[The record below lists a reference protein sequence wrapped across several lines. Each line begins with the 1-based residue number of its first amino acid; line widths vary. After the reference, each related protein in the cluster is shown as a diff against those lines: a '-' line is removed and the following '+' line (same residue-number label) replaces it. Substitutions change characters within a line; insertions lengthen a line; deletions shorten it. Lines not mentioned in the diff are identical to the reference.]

1 MARLSVAP
9 RAKDDS
15 KFATFLDEYERRV
28 EATPPGMCAVA
39 MQLDLLRAG
48 GCQTCG
54 KCVPCRE
61 GIAHIETL
69 LEEVL
74 AFDVEPDVL
83 DEIRAQATVVRDT
96 ADCAIGWHAAEVLLA
111 GLNTFKEEFES
122 HVKQGQ
128 CREGVAQTVP
138 CETLCPAHV
147 NVPAYIALAGSG
159 DYAGAVGMIRK
170 DNPFPTACAFVCEH
184 PCENRCRRTLI
195 DAPINIRGI
204 KKFAVDQLAA
214 DKVTTPA
221 PAAPTG
227 KKIAIVGGGPSGLTC
242 AYFCALM
249 GHEVHVLEMRK
260 QLGGMMRYGIPAYRF
275 PRERLDEDIRAI
287 VSAGNVTVHTEY
299 RIDAEGMRRLSEEYD
314 AVYVAIGAQGGKTLK
329 LEGADAEGVMSA
341 VDLLTKIGDDEYPDF
356 TGKNVVVVGGG
367 NVAMDCARTSV
378 RAGAASVTVAYRRR
392 LEDMTALR
400 AEIDSAMQEGVEMM
414 TLQAPDHIEVENGQ
428 AVALYTQP
436 QFIGPVKRR
445 PPGSA
450 EGGQTACARTC
461 RRGAHRRGPRHRE
474 CAVRGGGH
482 AGRSHLLRSRRWL
495 EVGGSLDN
503 VFVGGDCQVGPK
515 TVIIAIGAGKVAA
528 RNIDDYLGF
537 NHELDC
543 GVEVPPAAANWRQPC
558 GRVNIVERPA
568 RERKGD
574 FDAVEVEMFTEEAF
588 QEARRCLRCDHFGC
602 GCLTRE
608 GSNMCKVT
616 IDGVAVEVPEGS
628 TILDAAKR
636 AGVDIPTLCYM
647 ARD

>member
-9 RAKDDS
+9 RAKDDA

-74 AFDVEPDVL
+74 AFDAEPDVL
-83 DEIRAQATVVRDT
+83 EEIRAQATVVRDT

-111 GLNTFKEEFES
+111 GLDAFKEEFES

-159 DYAGAVGMIRK
+159 DYAGAIGMVRK

-214 DKVTTPA
+214 DQVPTPA

-227 KKIAIVGGGPSGLTC
+227 KKVAIVGGGPSGLTC

-287 VSAGNVTVHTEY
+287 VSAGNVTVHTEC

-329 LEGADAEGVMSA
+329 LDGADAEGVMSA
-341 VDLLTKIGDDEYPDF
+341 VDLLTKIGDGDYPDF

-428 AVALYTQP
+428 VVALYTQP
-436 QFIGPVKRR
+436 QFIGPVKRGR
-445 PPGSA
+445 PAPQKADKPLVRVPADVVLIAVGQDIESA
-450 EGGQTACARTC
+450 PFEEAGMQADRTYFETDD
-461 RRGAHRRGPRHRE
+461 GLKS
-474 CAVRGGGH
+474 V
-482 AGRSHLLRSRRWL
+482 
-495 EVGGSLDN
+495 GSLDN

-574 FDAVEVEMFTEEAF
+574 FDAVEVEMSTEEAF

-602 GCLTRE
+602 GVLDE
-608 GSNMCKVT
+608 GRVQY
-616 IDGVAVEVPEGS
+616 V
-628 TILDAAKR
+628 
-636 AGVDIPTLCYM
+636 
-647 ARD
+647 

>member
-9 RAKDDS
+9 RAKDDA

-74 AFDVEPDVL
+74 AFDAEPDAL
-83 DEIRAQATVVRDT
+83 DEIRAQAAVVRDT

-111 GLNTFKEEFES
+111 GLDTFKEEFES
-122 HVKQGQ
+122 HVKQGK

-159 DYAGAVGMIRK
+159 DYAGAIGMIRK

-214 DKVTTPA
+214 DQVETPA

-227 KKIAIVGGGPSGLTC
+227 KKVAIVGGGPSGLTC

-287 VSAGNVTVHTEY
+287 VSAGNVTVHTEC

-329 LEGADAEGVMSA
+329 LDGADAEGVMSA
-341 VDLLTKIGDDEYPDF
+341 VDLLTKIGDGDYPDF

-414 TLQAPDHIEVENGQ
+414 TLQAPDHIEVEDGC
-428 AVALYTQP
+428 AVALYAQP
-436 QFIGPVKRR
+436 QFIGPVKRGR
-445 PPGSA
+445 PAPQKADKPLVRVPADVVLIAVGQDIESA
-450 EGGQTACARTC
+450 PFEEAGMQADRTYFEADD
-461 RRGAHRRGPRHRE
+461 GLKS
-474 CAVRGGGH
+474 V
-482 AGRSHLLRSRRWL
+482 
-495 EVGGSLDN
+495 GSLDN

-528 RNIDDYLGF
+528 RNIDDFLGF

-574 FDAVEVEMFTEEAF
+574 FDAVEVEMSAEEAF

-602 GCLTRE
+602 GVLDE
-608 GSNMCKVT
+608 GRVQY
-616 IDGVAVEVPEGS
+616 V
-628 TILDAAKR
+628 
-636 AGVDIPTLCYM
+636 
-647 ARD
+647 

>member
-9 RAKDDS
+9 RAKDDA
-15 KFATFLDEYERRV
+15 KFATFLGEYERRV

-74 AFDVEPDVL
+74 AFDAESDAL
-83 DEIRAQATVVRDT
+83 DEIRAQAAVVRDT

-111 GLNTFKEEFES
+111 GLDTFKEEFES
-122 HVKQGQ
+122 HVKQGK

-159 DYAGAVGMIRK
+159 DYAGAIGMIRK

-214 DKVTTPA
+214 DQVETPA

-227 KKIAIVGGGPSGLTC
+227 KKVAIVGGGPSGLTC

-287 VSAGNVTVHTEY
+287 VSAGNVTVHTEC

-341 VDLLTKIGDDEYPDF
+341 VDLLTKIGDGDYPDF

-414 TLQAPDHIEVENGQ
+414 TLQAPDHIEVEDRR
-428 AVALYTQP
+428 AVALHTQP
-436 QFIGPVKRR
+436 QFIGPVKRGR
-445 PPGSA
+445 PAPQKADKPLVRVPADVVLIAVGQDIESA
-450 EGGQTACARTC
+450 PFEEAGMQADRTYFEASD
-461 RRGAHRRGPRHRE
+461 GLKS
-474 CAVRGGGH
+474 V
-482 AGRSHLLRSRRWL
+482 
-495 EVGGSLDN
+495 GSLDN

-574 FDAVEVEMFTEEAF
+574 FDAVEVEMSAEEAF

-602 GCLTRE
+602 GVLDE
-608 GSNMCKVT
+608 GRVQY
-616 IDGVAVEVPEGS
+616 V
-628 TILDAAKR
+628 
-636 AGVDIPTLCYM
+636 
-647 ARD
+647 

>member
-9 RAKDDS
+9 RAKDDA

-159 DYAGAVGMIRK
+159 DYAGAIGMIRK

-204 KKFAVDQLAA
+204 KKFAVDQLVA
-214 DKVTTPA
+214 DQVPTPA

-287 VSAGNVTVHTEY
+287 VSSGNVTVHTEC

-329 LEGADAEGVMSA
+329 LDGADAEGVMSA

-356 TGKNVVVVGGG
+356 TGENVVVIGGG

-436 QFIGPVKRR
+436 QFIGPVKRGR
-445 PPGSA
+445 PAPQKADKPLVRVPADVVLIAVGQDIESA
-450 EGGQTACARTC
+450 PFEEAGMQADRTYFEADD
-461 RRGAHRRGPRHRE
+461 GLK
-474 CAVRGGGH
+474 
-482 AGRSHLLRSRRWL
+482 SM
-495 EVGGSLDN
+495 GSLDN

-574 FDAVEVEMFTEEAF
+574 FDAVEVEMSAEEAF

-602 GCLTRE
+602 GVLDE
-608 GSNMCKVT
+608 GRVQY
-616 IDGVAVEVPEGS
+616 V
-628 TILDAAKR
+628 
-636 AGVDIPTLCYM
+636 
-647 ARD
+647 

>member
-9 RAKDDS
+9 RAKDDA

-74 AFDVEPDVL
+74 AFDAEPDAL
-83 DEIRAQATVVRDT
+83 DEIRAQAAVVRDT

-111 GLNTFKEEFES
+111 GLDTFKEEFES
-122 HVKQGQ
+122 HVKLGK

-159 DYAGAVGMIRK
+159 DYAGAIGMIRK

-184 PCENRCRRTLI
+184 PCENRCRRMLI

-214 DKVTTPA
+214 DQVETPA

-227 KKIAIVGGGPSGLTC
+227 KKVAIVGGGPSGLTC

-287 VSAGNVTVHTEY
+287 VSAGNVTVHTER

-329 LEGADAEGVMSA
+329 LDGADAEGVMSA
-341 VDLLTKIGDDEYPDF
+341 VDLLTKIGDGDYPDF

-414 TLQAPDHIEVENGQ
+414 TLQAPDHIEVEDGR
-428 AVALYTQP
+428 AVALHTQP
-436 QFIGPVKRR
+436 QFIGPVKRGR
-445 PPGSA
+445 PAPQKADKPLVRVPADVVLIAVGQDIESA
-450 EGGQTACARTC
+450 PFEEAGMQADRTYF
-461 RRGAHRRGPRHRE
+461 E
-474 CAVRGGGH
+474 
-482 AGRSHLLRSRRWL
+482 AGDGLKS
-495 EVGGSLDN
+495 VGSLDN

-574 FDAVEVEMFTEEAF
+574 FDAVEVEMSAEEAF

-602 GCLTRE
+602 GVLDE
-608 GSNMCKVT
+608 GRVQY
-616 IDGVAVEVPEGS
+616 V
-628 TILDAAKR
+628 
-636 AGVDIPTLCYM
+636 
-647 ARD
+647 

>member
-74 AFDVEPDVL
+74 AFDAEPDVL
-83 DEIRAQATVVRDT
+83 GEIRAQATVVRDT

-147 NVPAYIALAGSG
+147 NVPAYIALAGLG
-159 DYAGAVGMIRK
+159 DYAGAIGMVRK

-184 PCENRCRRTLI
+184 PCEKRCRRTLI

-214 DKVTTPA
+214 DQVPTPA

-227 KKIAIVGGGPSGLTC
+227 KKVAIVGGGPSGLTC

-287 VSAGNVTVHTEY
+287 VSAGNVTVHTEC

-329 LEGADAEGVMSA
+329 LDGADAEGVMSA

-414 TLQAPDHIEVENGQ
+414 TLQAPDHIKVENGQ

-436 QFIGPVKRR
+436 QFIGPVKRGR
-445 PPGSA
+445 PAPQKADKPPVRVPADVVLIAVGQDIESA
-450 EGGQTACARTC
+450 PFEEAGMQADRTYFEADD
-461 RRGAHRRGPRHRE
+461 GLKS
-474 CAVRGGGH
+474 V
-482 AGRSHLLRSRRWL
+482 
-495 EVGGSLDN
+495 GSLDN

-528 RNIDDYLGF
+528 RNIDDFLGF

-574 FDAVEVEMFTEEAF
+574 FDAVEVEMSAEEAF

-602 GCLTRE
+602 GVLDE
-608 GSNMCKVT
+608 GRVQY
-616 IDGVAVEVPEGS
+616 V
-628 TILDAAKR
+628 
-636 AGVDIPTLCYM
+636 
-647 ARD
+647 

>member
-9 RAKDDS
+9 RAKDDA

-74 AFDVEPDVL
+74 AFDAEPDAL
-83 DEIRAQATVVRDT
+83 DEIRAQAAVVRDT

-111 GLNTFKEEFES
+111 GLDTFKEEFES

-128 CREGVAQTVP
+128 CREGIAQTVP

-159 DYAGAVGMIRK
+159 DYAGAIGMIRK

-214 DKVTTPA
+214 DQVETPA

-227 KKIAIVGGGPSGLTC
+227 KKVAIVGGGPSGLTC

-287 VSAGNVTVHTEY
+287 VSAGNVTVHTEC

-329 LEGADAEGVMSA
+329 LDGADAEGVMSA
-341 VDLLTKIGDDEYPDF
+341 VDLLTKIGDGEYPDF

-414 TLQAPDHIEVENGQ
+414 TLQAPDHIEVEDGR
-428 AVALYTQP
+428 AVALYAQP
-436 QFIGPVKRR
+436 QFIGPVKRGR
-445 PPGSA
+445 PAPQKADKPLVRVPADVVLIAVGQDIESA
-450 EGGQTACARTC
+450 PFEEAGMQADRTYFEADD
-461 RRGAHRRGPRHRE
+461 GLKS
-474 CAVRGGGH
+474 V
-482 AGRSHLLRSRRWL
+482 
-495 EVGGSLDN
+495 GSLDN

-528 RNIDDYLGF
+528 RNIDDFLGF

-574 FDAVEVEMFTEEAF
+574 FDAVEVEMSAEEAF

-602 GCLTRE
+602 GVLDE
-608 GSNMCKVT
+608 GRVQY
-616 IDGVAVEVPEGS
+616 V
-628 TILDAAKR
+628 
-636 AGVDIPTLCYM
+636 
-647 ARD
+647 

>member
-9 RAKDDS
+9 RAKDDA

-74 AFDVEPDVL
+74 AFGVEPDVL

-111 GLNTFKEEFES
+111 GLSMFKEEFES

-159 DYAGAVGMIRK
+159 DYAGAIGMVRK

-184 PCENRCRRTLI
+184 PCEKRCRRTLI

-214 DKVTTPA
+214 DQVPTPA

-227 KKIAIVGGGPSGLTC
+227 KKVAIVGGGPSGLTC

-287 VSAGNVTVHTEY
+287 VSAGNVTVHTEC

-329 LEGADAEGVMSA
+329 LDGADAEGVMSA
-341 VDLLTKIGDDEYPDF
+341 VDLLTKIGDDDYPDF

-436 QFIGPVKRR
+436 QFIGPVKRGR
-445 PPGSA
+445 PAPQKADKPLVRVPADVVLIAVGQDIESA
-450 EGGQTACARTC
+450 PFEEAGMQADRTYFEADD
-461 RRGAHRRGPRHRE
+461 GLKS
-474 CAVRGGGH
+474 V
-482 AGRSHLLRSRRWL
+482 
-495 EVGGSLDN
+495 GSLDN

-574 FDAVEVEMFTEEAF
+574 FDAVEVEMSAEEAF

-602 GCLTRE
+602 GVLDE
-608 GSNMCKVT
+608 GRVQY
-616 IDGVAVEVPEGS
+616 V
-628 TILDAAKR
+628 
-636 AGVDIPTLCYM
+636 
-647 ARD
+647 

>member
-74 AFDVEPDVL
+74 AFDAEPDVL
-83 DEIRAQATVVRDT
+83 EEIRAQATVVRDT

-111 GLNTFKEEFES
+111 GLDTFKEEFES
-122 HVKQGQ
+122 HVKQGK

-147 NVPAYIALAGSG
+147 NVPAYIALAGLG
-159 DYAGAVGMIRK
+159 DYAGAIGMIRK

-184 PCENRCRRTLI
+184 PCEKRCRRTLI

-214 DKVTTPA
+214 DQVPTPA

-227 KKIAIVGGGPSGLTC
+227 KKVAIVGGGPSGLTC

-287 VSAGNVTVHTEY
+287 VSAGNVTVHTEC
-299 RIDAEGMRRLSEEYD
+299 RIDAEGMHRLSEEYD

-329 LEGADAEGVMSA
+329 LDGADAEGVMSA

-356 TGKNVVVVGGG
+356 TGKNVVVIGGG

-436 QFIGPVKRR
+436 QFIGPVKRGR
-445 PPGSA
+445 PAPQKADKPLVRVPADVVLIAVGQDIESA
-450 EGGQTACARTC
+450 PFEEAGMQADRTYFEADD
-461 RRGAHRRGPRHRE
+461 GLK
-474 CAVRGGGH
+474 
-482 AGRSHLLRSRRWL
+482 SM
-495 EVGGSLDN
+495 GSLDN

-528 RNIDDYLGF
+528 RNIDDFLGF

-574 FDAVEVEMFTEEAF
+574 FDAVEVEMSAEEAF
-588 QEARRCLRCDHFGC
+588 QEASRCLRCDHFGC
-602 GCLTRE
+602 GVLDE
-608 GSNMCKVT
+608 GRVQY
-616 IDGVAVEVPEGS
+616 V
-628 TILDAAKR
+628 
-636 AGVDIPTLCYM
+636 
-647 ARD
+647 

>member
-61 GIAHIETL
+61 GIVHIETL

-74 AFDVEPDVL
+74 AFSADSDAL

-111 GLNTFKEEFES
+111 GLDSFKEEFES
-122 HVKQGQ
+122 HVKQGK
-128 CREGVAQTVP
+128 CREGIAQTVP

-159 DYAGAVGMIRK
+159 DYTGAIGMVRK

-184 PCENRCRRTLI
+184 PCEKRCRRTLI

-214 DKVTTPA
+214 NQVPTPA
-221 PAAPTG
+221 PAASTG
-227 KKIAIVGGGPSGLTC
+227 KKVAIVGGGPSGLTC

-249 GHEVHVLEMRK
+249 GHEVHVIEMRK

-287 VSAGNVTVHTEY
+287 VSSGNVTVHTEC

-356 TGKNVVVVGGG
+356 TGKNVVVIGGG

-414 TLQAPDHIEVENGQ
+414 TLQAPDHIEVEDGR
-428 AVALYTQP
+428 AVALHTQP
-436 QFIGPVKRR
+436 QFIGPVKRGR
-445 PPGSA
+445 PAPQKADKPLVRVPADVVLVAVGQDIESA
-450 EGGQTACARTC
+450 PFEEAGMQADRTYFEADD
-461 RRGAHRRGPRHRE
+461 GLKS
-474 CAVRGGGH
+474 V
-482 AGRSHLLRSRRWL
+482 
-495 EVGGSLDN
+495 GSLDN

-574 FDAVEVEMFTEEAF
+574 FDAVEVEMSAEEAF

-602 GCLTRE
+602 GVLDE
-608 GSNMCKVT
+608 GRVQY
-616 IDGVAVEVPEGS
+616 V
-628 TILDAAKR
+628 
-636 AGVDIPTLCYM
+636 
-647 ARD
+647 

>member
-9 RAKDDS
+9 RAKDDA

-28 EATPPGMCAVA
+28 EAMPPGMCAVA

-74 AFDVEPDVL
+74 AFGVEPDVL

-96 ADCAIGWHAAEVLLA
+96 AECAIGWHAAEVLLA
-111 GLNTFKEEFES
+111 GLSMFKEEFES
-122 HVKQGQ
+122 HVKQGK

-159 DYAGAVGMIRK
+159 DYAGAIGMVRK

-184 PCENRCRRTLI
+184 PCEKRCRRTLI

-214 DKVTTPA
+214 DQVPTPA

-227 KKIAIVGGGPSGLTC
+227 KKVAIVGGGPSGLTC

-287 VSAGNVTVHTEY
+287 VSAGNVTVHTEC

-329 LEGADAEGVMSA
+329 LDGADAEGVMSA
-341 VDLLTKIGDDEYPDF
+341 VDLLTKIGDDDYPDF

-436 QFIGPVKRR
+436 QFIGPVKRGR
-445 PPGSA
+445 PAPQKADKPLVRVPADVVLIAVGQDIESA
-450 EGGQTACARTC
+450 PFEEAGMQADRTYFEADD
-461 RRGAHRRGPRHRE
+461 GLKS
-474 CAVRGGGH
+474 V
-482 AGRSHLLRSRRWL
+482 
-495 EVGGSLDN
+495 GSLDN

-574 FDAVEVEMFTEEAF
+574 FDAVEVEMSAEEAF

-602 GCLTRE
+602 GVLDE
-608 GSNMCKVT
+608 GRVQY
-616 IDGVAVEVPEGS
+616 V
-628 TILDAAKR
+628 
-636 AGVDIPTLCYM
+636 
-647 ARD
+647 

>member
-9 RAKDDS
+9 RAKDDA

-74 AFDVEPDVL
+74 AFGVEPDVL

-111 GLNTFKEEFES
+111 GLSMFKEEFES
-122 HVKQGQ
+122 HVKQGK

-159 DYAGAVGMIRK
+159 DYAGAIGMVRK

-184 PCENRCRRTLI
+184 PCEKRCRRTLI

-214 DKVTTPA
+214 DQVPTPA

-227 KKIAIVGGGPSGLTC
+227 KKVAIVGGGPSGLTC

-287 VSAGNVTVHTEY
+287 VSAGNVTVHTEC

-329 LEGADAEGVMSA
+329 LDGADAEGVMSA

-356 TGKNVVVVGGG
+356 TGKNVVVIGGG

-428 AVALYTQP
+428 AVALYTRP
-436 QFIGPVKRR
+436 QFIGPVKRGR
-445 PPGSA
+445 PAPQKADKPLVRVPADVVLIAVGQDIESA
-450 EGGQTACARTC
+450 PFEEAGMQADRTYFEADD
-461 RRGAHRRGPRHRE
+461 GLKS
-474 CAVRGGGH
+474 V
-482 AGRSHLLRSRRWL
+482 
-495 EVGGSLDN
+495 GSLDN

-574 FDAVEVEMFTEEAF
+574 FDAVEVEMSAEEAF

-602 GCLTRE
+602 GVLDE
-608 GSNMCKVT
+608 GRVQY
-616 IDGVAVEVPEGS
+616 V
-628 TILDAAKR
+628 
-636 AGVDIPTLCYM
+636 
-647 ARD
+647 

>member
-61 GIAHIETL
+61 GIVHIETL

-74 AFDVEPDVL
+74 AFSADSDAL

-111 GLNTFKEEFES
+111 GLDSFKEEFEN
-122 HVKQGQ
+122 HVKQGK

-159 DYAGAVGMIRK
+159 DYAGAIGMVRK

-184 PCENRCRRTLI
+184 PCEKRCRRTLI

-214 DKVTTPA
+214 DQVPTPA
-221 PAAPTG
+221 PAASTG
-227 KKIAIVGGGPSGLTC
+227 KKVAIVGGGPSGLTC

-287 VSAGNVTVHTEY
+287 VSAGNVTVHTEC

-356 TGKNVVVVGGG
+356 TGKNVVVIGGG

-414 TLQAPDHIEVENGQ
+414 TLQAPDHIEVEDGR
-428 AVALYTQP
+428 AVALHTQP
-436 QFIGPVKRR
+436 QFIGPVKRGR
-445 PPGSA
+445 PAPQKADKPLVRVPADVVLIAVGQDIESA
-450 EGGQTACARTC
+450 PFEEAGMQADRTYFEADD
-461 RRGAHRRGPRHRE
+461 GLK
-474 CAVRGGGH
+474 
-482 AGRSHLLRSRRWL
+482 SM
-495 EVGGSLDN
+495 GSLDN

-528 RNIDDYLGF
+528 RNIDDFLGF

-574 FDAVEVEMFTEEAF
+574 FDAVEVEMSAEEAF
-588 QEARRCLRCDHFGC
+588 QEASRCLRCDHFGC
-602 GCLTRE
+602 GVLDE
-608 GSNMCKVT
+608 GRVQY
-616 IDGVAVEVPEGS
+616 V
-628 TILDAAKR
+628 
-636 AGVDIPTLCYM
+636 
-647 ARD
+647 

>member
-83 DEIRAQATVVRDT
+83 EEIRAQAAVVRDT

-111 GLNTFKEEFES
+111 GLDAFKEEFES

-159 DYAGAVGMIRK
+159 DYAGAIGMIRK

-214 DKVTTPA
+214 DKVPTPA

-287 VSAGNVTVHTEY
+287 VSAGNVTVHTECH
-299 RIDAEGMRRLSEEYD
+299 IDAEGMRRLSEEYD

-329 LEGADAEGVMSA
+329 LDGADAEGVMSA

-436 QFIGPVKRR
+436 QFIGPVKRGR
-445 PPGSA
+445 PAPQKADKPPVRVPADVVLIAVGQDIESA
-450 EGGQTACARTC
+450 PFEEAGMQADRTYFEADD
-461 RRGAHRRGPRHRE
+461 GLKS
-474 CAVRGGGH
+474 V
-482 AGRSHLLRSRRWL
+482 
-495 EVGGSLDN
+495 GSLDN

-528 RNIDDYLGF
+528 RNIDDFLGF

-574 FDAVEVEMFTEEAF
+574 FDAVEVEMSAEEAF

-602 GCLTRE
+602 GVLDE
-608 GSNMCKVT
+608 GRVQY
-616 IDGVAVEVPEGS
+616 V
-628 TILDAAKR
+628 
-636 AGVDIPTLCYM
+636 
-647 ARD
+647 

>member
-9 RAKDDS
+9 RAKDDA

-28 EATPPGMCAVA
+28 EAMPPGMCAVA

-74 AFDVEPDVL
+74 AFGVEPDVL

-111 GLNTFKEEFES
+111 GLSMFKEEFES
-122 HVKQGQ
+122 HVKQGK

-159 DYAGAVGMIRK
+159 DYAGAIGMIRK

-214 DKVTTPA
+214 DQVPTPA

-227 KKIAIVGGGPSGLTC
+227 KKVAIVGGGPSGLTC

-287 VSAGNVTVHTEY
+287 VSAGNVTVHTEC

-329 LEGADAEGVMSA
+329 LDGADAEGVMSA

-436 QFIGPVKRR
+436 QFIGPVKRGR
-445 PPGSA
+445 PAPQKADKPLVRVPADVVLIAVGQDIKSA
-450 EGGQTACARTC
+450 PFEEAGMQADRTYFEADD
-461 RRGAHRRGPRHRE
+461 GLKS
-474 CAVRGGGH
+474 V
-482 AGRSHLLRSRRWL
+482 
-495 EVGGSLDN
+495 GSLDN

-574 FDAVEVEMFTEEAF
+574 FDAVEVEMSAEEAF

-602 GCLTRE
+602 GVLDE
-608 GSNMCKVT
+608 GRVQY
-616 IDGVAVEVPEGS
+616 V
-628 TILDAAKR
+628 
-636 AGVDIPTLCYM
+636 
-647 ARD
+647 

>member
-1 MARLSVAP
+1 MMGGYMARLSVAP

-61 GIAHIETL
+61 GITHIETL

-111 GLNTFKEEFES
+111 GLNTFIEEFES
-122 HVKQGQ
+122 HVKQGK
-128 CREGVAQTVP
+128 CCEGVAQTVP

-159 DYAGAVGMIRK
+159 DYAGAIGMVRK

-214 DKVTTPA
+214 DQVATPA

-249 GHEVHVLEMRK
+249 GHEVYVLEMRK

-287 VSAGNVTVHTEY
+287 VSAGNVTVHTEC

-329 LEGADAEGVMSA
+329 LDGADAEGVMSA

-356 TGKNVVVVGGG
+356 TGKNVVVIGGG

-428 AVALYTQP
+428 VVALYTQP
-436 QFIGPVKRR
+436 QFIGPVKRGR
-445 PPGSA
+445 PAPQKADKPLVRVPADVVLIAVGQDIESA
-450 EGGQTACARTC
+450 PFEEAGMQADRTYFEADD
-461 RRGAHRRGPRHRE
+461 GLKS
-474 CAVRGGGH
+474 V
-482 AGRSHLLRSRRWL
+482 
-495 EVGGSLDN
+495 GSLDN

-528 RNIDDYLGF
+528 RNIDDFLGF

-574 FDAVEVEMFTEEAF
+574 FDAVEVEMSVEEAF

-602 GCLTRE
+602 GVLDE
-608 GSNMCKVT
+608 GRVQY
-616 IDGVAVEVPEGS
+616 V
-628 TILDAAKR
+628 
-636 AGVDIPTLCYM
+636 
-647 ARD
+647 

>member
-9 RAKDDS
+9 RAKDDA

-74 AFDVEPDVL
+74 AFDAEPDAL
-83 DEIRAQATVVRDT
+83 DEIRAQAAVVRDT

-111 GLNTFKEEFES
+111 GLDTFKEEFES
-122 HVKQGQ
+122 HVKQGK

-159 DYAGAVGMIRK
+159 DYAGAIGMIRK

-214 DKVTTPA
+214 DQVETPA

-227 KKIAIVGGGPSGLTC
+227 KKVAIVGGGPSGLTC

-287 VSAGNVTVHTEY
+287 VSAGNVTVHTEC

-329 LEGADAEGVMSA
+329 LDGADAEGVMSA
-341 VDLLTKIGDDEYPDF
+341 VDLLTKIGDGDYPDF

-414 TLQAPDHIEVENGQ
+414 TLQAPDHIEVEDGR
-428 AVALYTQP
+428 AVALHTQP
-436 QFIGPVKRR
+436 QFIGPVKRGR
-445 PPGSA
+445 PAPQKADKPLVRVPADVVLIAVGQDIESA
-450 EGGQTACARTC
+450 PSEEAGMQADRTYFEADD
-461 RRGAHRRGPRHRE
+461 GLKS
-474 CAVRGGGH
+474 V
-482 AGRSHLLRSRRWL
+482 
-495 EVGGSLDN
+495 GSLDN

-537 NHELDC
+537 NHEPDC

-574 FDAVEVEMFTEEAF
+574 FDAVEVEMSAEEAF

-602 GCLTRE
+602 GVLDE
-608 GSNMCKVT
+608 GRVQY
-616 IDGVAVEVPEGS
+616 V
-628 TILDAAKR
+628 
-636 AGVDIPTLCYM
+636 
-647 ARD
+647 

>member
-9 RAKDDS
+9 RAKDDA

-83 DEIRAQATVVRDT
+83 DEIRVQATVVRDT

-111 GLNTFKEEFES
+111 GLDTFKEEFES

-159 DYAGAVGMIRK
+159 YYAGAIGMIRK

-214 DKVTTPA
+214 DKVATPA

-287 VSAGNVTVHTEY
+287 VSAGNVTVHTEC

-329 LEGADAEGVMSA
+329 LDGADAEGVMSA

-436 QFIGPVKRR
+436 QFIGPVKRGR
-445 PPGSA
+445 PAPQKADKPLVRVPADVVLIAVGQDIKSA
-450 EGGQTACARTC
+450 PFEEAGMQADRTYFEADD
-461 RRGAHRRGPRHRE
+461 GLKS
-474 CAVRGGGH
+474 V
-482 AGRSHLLRSRRWL
+482 
-495 EVGGSLDN
+495 GSLDN

-574 FDAVEVEMFTEEAF
+574 FDAVEVEMSAEEAF

-602 GCLTRE
+602 GVLDE
-608 GSNMCKVT
+608 GRVQY
-616 IDGVAVEVPEGS
+616 V
-628 TILDAAKR
+628 
-636 AGVDIPTLCYM
+636 
-647 ARD
+647 

>member
-9 RAKDDS
+9 RAKDDA

-74 AFDVEPDVL
+74 AFGVEPDVL

-111 GLNTFKEEFES
+111 GLSMFKEEFES
-122 HVKQGQ
+122 HVKQGK

-159 DYAGAVGMIRK
+159 DYAGAIGMVRK

-184 PCENRCRRTLI
+184 PCEKRCRRTLI

-214 DKVTTPA
+214 DKVPTPA

-227 KKIAIVGGGPSGLTC
+227 KKVAIVGGGPSGLTC

-287 VSAGNVTVHTEY
+287 VSAGNVTVHTEC

-329 LEGADAEGVMSA
+329 LDGADAEGVMSA
-341 VDLLTKIGDDEYPDF
+341 VDLLTKIGDDDYPDF

-436 QFIGPVKRR
+436 QFIGPVKRGR
-445 PPGSA
+445 PAPQRADKPLVRVPADVVLIAVGQDIESA
-450 EGGQTACARTC
+450 PFEEAGMQADRTYFEADD
-461 RRGAHRRGPRHRE
+461 GLKS
-474 CAVRGGGH
+474 V
-482 AGRSHLLRSRRWL
+482 
-495 EVGGSLDN
+495 GSLDN

-574 FDAVEVEMFTEEAF
+574 FDAVEVEMSAEEAF

-602 GCLTRE
+602 GVLDE
-608 GSNMCKVT
+608 GRVQY
-616 IDGVAVEVPEGS
+616 V
-628 TILDAAKR
+628 
-636 AGVDIPTLCYM
+636 
-647 ARD
+647 

>member
-74 AFDVEPDVL
+74 AFDAEPDVL
-83 DEIRAQATVVRDT
+83 EKIRAQATVVRDT
-96 ADCAIGWHAAEVLLA
+96 ADCAIGWHAAEVLLT
-111 GLNTFKEEFES
+111 GLDSFKEEFES
-122 HVKQGQ
+122 HVKQGK

-159 DYAGAVGMIRK
+159 DYAGAIGMIRK

-214 DKVTTPA
+214 NQVPTPA

-227 KKIAIVGGGPSGLTC
+227 KKIAVVGGGPSGLTC

-287 VSAGNVTVHTEY
+287 VSAGNVTVHTEC
-299 RIDAEGMRRLSEEYD
+299 RIDAEGMRRLSSEYD

-329 LEGADAEGVMSA
+329 LDGADAEGVMSA
-341 VDLLTKIGDDEYPDF
+341 VNLLTKIGDGEYPDF

-414 TLQAPDHIEVENGQ
+414 TLQAPDHIEVEDGR
-428 AVALYTQP
+428 AVALYAQP
-436 QFIGPVKRR
+436 QFIGPVKRGR
-445 PPGSA
+445 PAPQKADKPLVRVPADVVLIAVGQDIESA
-450 EGGQTACARTC
+450 PFEEAGMQADRTYFEADD
-461 RRGAHRRGPRHRE
+461 GLKS
-474 CAVRGGGH
+474 V
-482 AGRSHLLRSRRWL
+482 
-495 EVGGSLDN
+495 GSLDN

-528 RNIDDYLGF
+528 RNIDDFLGF

-543 GVEVPPAAANWRQPC
+543 GVEVPPAAENWRQPC

-574 FDAVEVEMFTEEAF
+574 FDAVEVEMSAEEAF

-602 GCLTRE
+602 GVLDE
-608 GSNMCKVT
+608 GRVQY
-616 IDGVAVEVPEGS
+616 V
-628 TILDAAKR
+628 
-636 AGVDIPTLCYM
+636 
-647 ARD
+647 

>member
-9 RAKDDS
+9 RAKDDA

-74 AFDVEPDVL
+74 AFDAEPDVL

-96 ADCAIGWHAAEVLLA
+96 ADCAIGWHAAEVLLV

-159 DYAGAVGMIRK
+159 DYAGAIGMVRK

-184 PCENRCRRTLI
+184 PCEDRCRRTLI

-214 DKVTTPA
+214 DKVPTPA

-227 KKIAIVGGGPSGLTC
+227 KKVAIVGGGPSGLTC

-287 VSAGNVTVHTEY
+287 VSAGNVTVHTEC

-329 LEGADAEGVMSA
+329 LDGADAEGVMSA
-341 VDLLTKIGDDEYPDF
+341 VDLLTKIGDDDYPDF

-436 QFIGPVKRR
+436 QFIGPVKRGR
-445 PPGSA
+445 PAPQKADKPLVRVPADVVLIAVGQDIESA
-450 EGGQTACARTC
+450 PFEEAGMQADRTYFEADD
-461 RRGAHRRGPRHRE
+461 GLKS
-474 CAVRGGGH
+474 V
-482 AGRSHLLRSRRWL
+482 
-495 EVGGSLDN
+495 GSLDN

-574 FDAVEVEMFTEEAF
+574 FDAVEVEMSAEEAF

-602 GCLTRE
+602 GALDE
-608 GSNMCKVT
+608 GRVQY
-616 IDGVAVEVPEGS
+616 V
-628 TILDAAKR
+628 
-636 AGVDIPTLCYM
+636 
-647 ARD
+647 

>member
-9 RAKDDS
+9 RAKDDA

-61 GIAHIETL
+61 GIVHIETL

-74 AFDVEPDVL
+74 AFSADSDAL

-111 GLNTFKEEFES
+111 GLDTFKEEFES

-159 DYAGAVGMIRK
+159 DYAGAIGMIRK

-214 DKVTTPA
+214 DRVPTPA

-287 VSAGNVTVHTEY
+287 VSAGNVTVHTEC

-329 LEGADAEGVMSA
+329 LDGADAEGVMSA

-414 TLQAPDHIEVENGQ
+414 TLQAPDHIKVENGQ

-436 QFIGPVKRR
+436 QFIGPVKRGR
-445 PPGSA
+445 PAPQKADKPPVRVPADVVLIAVGQGIESA
-450 EGGQTACARTC
+450 PFEEAGMQADRTYFEADD
-461 RRGAHRRGPRHRE
+461 GLKS
-474 CAVRGGGH
+474 V
-482 AGRSHLLRSRRWL
+482 
-495 EVGGSLDN
+495 GSLDN

-528 RNIDDYLGF
+528 RNIDDFLGF

-543 GVEVPPAAANWRQPC
+543 GVEIPPAAANWRQPC

-574 FDAVEVEMFTEEAF
+574 FDAVEVEMSAEEAF

-602 GCLTRE
+602 GVLDE
-608 GSNMCKVT
+608 GRVQY
-616 IDGVAVEVPEGS
+616 V
-628 TILDAAKR
+628 
-636 AGVDIPTLCYM
+636 
-647 ARD
+647 

>member
-9 RAKDDS
+9 RAKDDA

-74 AFDVEPDVL
+74 AFDAEPDAL
-83 DEIRAQATVVRDT
+83 DEIRAQAAVVRDT

-111 GLNTFKEEFES
+111 GLDTFKEEFES
-122 HVKQGQ
+122 HVKQGK

-159 DYAGAVGMIRK
+159 DYAGAIGMIRK

-214 DKVTTPA
+214 DQVETPA

-227 KKIAIVGGGPSGLTC
+227 KKVAIVGGGPSGLTC

-287 VSAGNVTVHTEY
+287 VSAGNVTVHTEC

-329 LEGADAEGVMSA
+329 LDGVDAEGVMSA
-341 VDLLTKIGDDEYPDF
+341 VDLLTKIGDGDYPDF
-356 TGKNVVVVGGG
+356 AGKNVVVVGGG

-414 TLQAPDHIEVENGQ
+414 TLQAPDHIEVEDGR
-428 AVALYTQP
+428 AVALHTQP
-436 QFIGPVKRR
+436 QFIGPVKRGR
-445 PPGSA
+445 PAPQKADKPLVRVPADVVLIAVGQDIESA
-450 EGGQTACARTC
+450 PFEEAGMQADRTYFEADD
-461 RRGAHRRGPRHRE
+461 GLKS
-474 CAVRGGGH
+474 V
-482 AGRSHLLRSRRWL
+482 
-495 EVGGSLDN
+495 GSLDN

-528 RNIDDYLGF
+528 RNIDDFLGF

-574 FDAVEVEMFTEEAF
+574 FDAVEAEMSAEEAF
-588 QEARRCLRCDHFGC
+588 QEACRCLRCDHFGC
-602 GCLTRE
+602 GVLDE
-608 GSNMCKVT
+608 GRVQY
-616 IDGVAVEVPEGS
+616 V
-628 TILDAAKR
+628 
-636 AGVDIPTLCYM
+636 
-647 ARD
+647 

>member
-28 EATPPGMCAVA
+28 ETTPPGMCAVA

-61 GIAHIETL
+61 GIVHIETL

-74 AFDVEPDVL
+74 AFDAESDAL
-83 DEIRAQATVVRDT
+83 EEIRAQAAVVRDT

-111 GLNTFKEEFES
+111 GLDTFKEEFEN
-122 HVKQGQ
+122 HVKQGK
-128 CREGVAQTVP
+128 CRDGVAQTVP

-159 DYAGAVGMIRK
+159 DYAGAIGMIRK

-214 DKVTTPA
+214 DQVETPA

-227 KKIAIVGGGPSGLTC
+227 KKVAIVGGGPSGLTC

-287 VSAGNVTVHTEY
+287 VSAGNVTVHTEC
-299 RIDAEGMRRLSEEYD
+299 RIDAEGMRRLSGEYD

-329 LEGADAEGVMSA
+329 LDGADAEGVMSA
-341 VDLLTKIGDDEYPDF
+341 VDLLTKIGDDEYSDF
-356 TGKNVVVVGGG
+356 TGKNVVVIGGG

-414 TLQAPDHIEVENGQ
+414 TLQAPDHIEVEDGR
-428 AVALYTQP
+428 AVALHTQP
-436 QFIGPVKRR
+436 QFIGPVKRGR
-445 PPGSA
+445 PAPQKADKPPVRVPADVVLIAVGQDIESA
-450 EGGQTACARTC
+450 PFEEAGMQADRTYFEADD
-461 RRGAHRRGPRHRE
+461 GLKS
-474 CAVRGGGH
+474 V
-482 AGRSHLLRSRRWL
+482 
-495 EVGGSLDN
+495 GSLDN

-528 RNIDDYLGF
+528 RNIDDFLGF
-537 NHELDC
+537 SHELDC

-574 FDAVEVEMFTEEAF
+574 FDAVEVEMSAEEAF

-602 GCLTRE
+602 GVLDE
-608 GSNMCKVT
+608 GRVQY
-616 IDGVAVEVPEGS
+616 V
-628 TILDAAKR
+628 
-636 AGVDIPTLCYM
+636 
-647 ARD
+647 

>member
-74 AFDVEPDVL
+74 AFDAEPDVL

-96 ADCAIGWHAAEVLLA
+96 ADCAIGWHAVEVLLA
-111 GLNTFKEEFES
+111 GLNTFKEEFEN
-122 HVKQGQ
+122 HVKQGK

-159 DYAGAVGMIRK
+159 DYAGAIGMVRK

-214 DKVTTPA
+214 DKVPTPA

-227 KKIAIVGGGPSGLTC
+227 KKVAIVGGGPSGLTC

-287 VSAGNVTVHTEY
+287 VSAGNVTVHTEC

-356 TGKNVVVVGGG
+356 TGKNVVVIGGG

-436 QFIGPVKRR
+436 QFIGPVKRGR
-445 PPGSA
+445 PAPQKADKPLVRVPADVVLIAVGQDIESA
-450 EGGQTACARTC
+450 PFEEAGMQADRTYFEADD
-461 RRGAHRRGPRHRE
+461 GLK
-474 CAVRGGGH
+474 
-482 AGRSHLLRSRRWL
+482 SM
-495 EVGGSLDN
+495 GSLDN

-574 FDAVEVEMFTEEAF
+574 FDAVEVEMSAEEAF

-602 GCLTRE
+602 GVLDE
-608 GSNMCKVT
+608 GRVQY
-616 IDGVAVEVPEGS
+616 V
-628 TILDAAKR
+628 
-636 AGVDIPTLCYM
+636 
-647 ARD
+647 

>member
-9 RAKDDS
+9 RAKDDA

-83 DEIRAQATVVRDT
+83 EEIRAQATVVRDT

-111 GLNTFKEEFES
+111 GLDAFKEEFES

-159 DYAGAVGMIRK
+159 DYAGAIGMIRK

-214 DKVTTPA
+214 DQVPTPA

-227 KKIAIVGGGPSGLTC
+227 KKVAIVGGGPSGLTC

-287 VSAGNVTVHTEY
+287 VSAGNVTVHTECH
-299 RIDAEGMRRLSEEYD
+299 IDAEGMRRLSEEYD

-329 LEGADAEGVMSA
+329 LDGADAEGVMSA

-356 TGKNVVVVGGG
+356 TGKNVAVIGGG

-428 AVALYTQP
+428 VVALYTQP
-436 QFIGPVKRR
+436 QFIGPVKRGR
-445 PPGSA
+445 PAPQKADKPLVRVPADVVLIAVGQDIESA
-450 EGGQTACARTC
+450 PFEEAGMQADRTYFEADD
-461 RRGAHRRGPRHRE
+461 GLKS
-474 CAVRGGGH
+474 V
-482 AGRSHLLRSRRWL
+482 
-495 EVGGSLDN
+495 GSLDN

-528 RNIDDYLGF
+528 RNIDDFLGF

-574 FDAVEVEMFTEEAF
+574 FDAVEVEMSAEEAF
-588 QEARRCLRCDHFGC
+588 QEARRCLRCDHFSC
-602 GCLTRE
+602 GVLDE
-608 GSNMCKVT
+608 GRVQY
-616 IDGVAVEVPEGS
+616 V
-628 TILDAAKR
+628 
-636 AGVDIPTLCYM
+636 
-647 ARD
+647 

>member
-28 EATPPGMCAVA
+28 EATPPDMCAVA

-74 AFDVEPDVL
+74 AFDAEPDVL
-83 DEIRAQATVVRDT
+83 EEIRAQATVVRDT

-111 GLNTFKEEFES
+111 GLDTFKEEFES

-159 DYAGAVGMIRK
+159 DYAGAIGMIRK

-214 DKVTTPA
+214 DRVPTPA

-287 VSAGNVTVHTEY
+287 VSAGNVTVRTEC
-299 RIDAEGMRRLSEEYD
+299 RIDAEGVRRLSEEYD

-329 LEGADAEGVMSA
+329 LDGADAEGVMSA

-436 QFIGPVKRR
+436 QFIGPVKRGR
-445 PPGSA
+445 PAPQKADKPLVRVPADVVLIAVGQDIESA
-450 EGGQTACARTC
+450 PFEEAGMQADRTYFEADD
-461 RRGAHRRGPRHRE
+461 GLKS
-474 CAVRGGGH
+474 V
-482 AGRSHLLRSRRWL
+482 
-495 EVGGSLDN
+495 GSLDN

-574 FDAVEVEMFTEEAF
+574 FDAVEVEMSAEEAF

-602 GCLTRE
+602 GVLDE
-608 GSNMCKVT
+608 GRVQY
-616 IDGVAVEVPEGS
+616 V
-628 TILDAAKR
+628 
-636 AGVDIPTLCYM
+636 
-647 ARD
+647 

>member
-9 RAKDDS
+9 RAKDDA

-74 AFDVEPDVL
+74 AFDAEPDVL

-138 CETLCPAHV
+138 CETLCPAHE

-159 DYAGAVGMIRK
+159 DYAGAIGMVRK

-184 PCENRCRRTLI
+184 PCEDRCRRTLI

-214 DKVTTPA
+214 DKVPTPA

-227 KKIAIVGGGPSGLTC
+227 KKVAIVGGGPSGLTC

-287 VSAGNVTVHTEY
+287 VSAGNVTVHTEC

-341 VDLLTKIGDDEYPDF
+341 VDLLTKIGDGDYPDF

-400 AEIDSAMQEGVEMM
+400 AEIDSAMQEGVEM

-436 QFIGPVKRR
+436 QFIGPVKRGR
-445 PPGSA
+445 PAPQRADKPLVRVPADVVLIAVGQDIESA
-450 EGGQTACARTC
+450 PFEEAGMQADRTYFEADD
-461 RRGAHRRGPRHRE
+461 GLKS
-474 CAVRGGGH
+474 V
-482 AGRSHLLRSRRWL
+482 
-495 EVGGSLDN
+495 GSLDN

-543 GVEVPPAAANWRQPC
+543 GVEVPPAAANWRLPC

-574 FDAVEVEMFTEEAF
+574 FDAVEVEMSTEEAF

-602 GCLTRE
+602 GVLDE
-608 GSNMCKVT
+608 GRVQY
-616 IDGVAVEVPEGS
+616 V
-628 TILDAAKR
+628 
-636 AGVDIPTLCYM
+636 
-647 ARD
+647 

>member
-9 RAKDDS
+9 RAKDDA

-74 AFDVEPDVL
+74 AFDAEPDVL

-111 GLNTFKEEFES
+111 GLSMFKEEFES
-122 HVKQGQ
+122 HVKQGK

-159 DYAGAVGMIRK
+159 DYAGAIGMVRK

-184 PCENRCRRTLI
+184 PCEDRCRRTLI

-214 DKVTTPA
+214 DKVPTPA

-227 KKIAIVGGGPSGLTC
+227 KKVAIVGGGPSGLTC

-287 VSAGNVTVHTEY
+287 VSAGNVTVHTEC

-436 QFIGPVKRR
+436 QFIGPVKRGR
-445 PPGSA
+445 PAPQRADKPLVRVPADVVLIAVGQDIESA
-450 EGGQTACARTC
+450 PFEEAGMQADRTYFEADD
-461 RRGAHRRGPRHRE
+461 GLKS
-474 CAVRGGGH
+474 V
-482 AGRSHLLRSRRWL
+482 
-495 EVGGSLDN
+495 GSLDN

-574 FDAVEVEMFTEEAF
+574 FDAVEVEMSAEEAF

-602 GCLTRE
+602 GVLDE
-608 GSNMCKVT
+608 GRVQY
-616 IDGVAVEVPEGS
+616 V
-628 TILDAAKR
+628 
-636 AGVDIPTLCYM
+636 
-647 ARD
+647 

>member
-9 RAKDDS
+9 RAKDDA

-28 EATPPGMCAVA
+28 EAMPPGMCAVA
-39 MQLDLLRAG
+39 MQLDLLLAG

-74 AFDVEPDVL
+74 AFDAEPDVL

-111 GLNTFKEEFES
+111 GLSMFKEEFES
-122 HVKQGQ
+122 HVKQGK

-159 DYAGAVGMIRK
+159 DYAGAIGMVRK

-184 PCENRCRRTLI
+184 PCEKRCRRTLI

-214 DKVTTPA
+214 DQVPTPA

-227 KKIAIVGGGPSGLTC
+227 KKVAIVGGGPSGLTC

-287 VSAGNVTVHTEY
+287 VSAGNVTVHTEC
-299 RIDAEGMRRLSEEYD
+299 RSDAEGMRRLSEEYD

-329 LEGADAEGVMSA
+329 LDGADAEGVMSA
-341 VDLLTKIGDDEYPDF
+341 VDLLTKIGDDDYPDF

-367 NVAMDCARTSV
+367 TVAMDCARTSV

-436 QFIGPVKRR
+436 QFIGPVKRGR
-445 PPGSA
+445 PAPQKADKPLVRVPADVVLIAVGQDIESA
-450 EGGQTACARTC
+450 PFEEAGMQADRTYFEADD
-461 RRGAHRRGPRHRE
+461 GLKS
-474 CAVRGGGH
+474 V
-482 AGRSHLLRSRRWL
+482 
-495 EVGGSLDN
+495 GSLDN

-574 FDAVEVEMFTEEAF
+574 FDAVEVEMSAEEAF

-602 GCLTRE
+602 GVLDE
-608 GSNMCKVT
+608 GRVQY
-616 IDGVAVEVPEGS
+616 V
-628 TILDAAKR
+628 
-636 AGVDIPTLCYM
+636 
-647 ARD
+647 

>member
-9 RAKDDS
+9 RAKDDA

-74 AFDVEPDVL
+74 AFDAEPDAL
-83 DEIRAQATVVRDT
+83 DEIRAQAAVVRDT

-111 GLNTFKEEFES
+111 GLDTFKEEFES
-122 HVKQGQ
+122 HVKQGK

-159 DYAGAVGMIRK
+159 DYAGAIGMIRK

-214 DKVTTPA
+214 DQVETPA

-227 KKIAIVGGGPSGLTC
+227 KKVAIVGGGPSGLTC

-287 VSAGNVTVHTEY
+287 VSAGNVTVHTEC
-299 RIDAEGMRRLSEEYD
+299 RIDAEGMRRLSEGYD

-329 LEGADAEGVMSA
+329 LDGADAEGVMSA

-414 TLQAPDHIEVENGQ
+414 TLQAPDHIEVEDGR
-428 AVALYTQP
+428 AVALHTQP
-436 QFIGPVKRR
+436 QFIGPVKRGR
-445 PPGSA
+445 PAPQKADKPLVRVPADVVLIAVGQDIESA
-450 EGGQTACARTC
+450 PFEEAGMQADRTYFEADD
-461 RRGAHRRGPRHRE
+461 GLKS
-474 CAVRGGGH
+474 V
-482 AGRSHLLRSRRWL
+482 
-495 EVGGSLDN
+495 GSLDN

-528 RNIDDYLGF
+528 CNIDDFLGF

-543 GVEVPPAAANWRQPC
+543 GIEVPPAAANWRQPC

-574 FDAVEVEMFTEEAF
+574 FDAVEVEMSAEEAF

-602 GCLTRE
+602 GVLDE
-608 GSNMCKVT
+608 GRVQY
-616 IDGVAVEVPEGS
+616 V
-628 TILDAAKR
+628 
-636 AGVDIPTLCYM
+636 
-647 ARD
+647 

>member
-9 RAKDDS
+9 RAKDDA

-74 AFDVEPDVL
+74 AFDAEPDAL
-83 DEIRAQATVVRDT
+83 EEIRAQAVVVRDT

-111 GLNTFKEEFES
+111 GLDTFIEEFES

-159 DYAGAVGMIRK
+159 DYAGAIGMIRK

-184 PCENRCRRTLI
+184 PCEKRCRRTLI

-214 DKVTTPA
+214 DQVETPA

-249 GHEVHVLEMRK
+249 GHEVHVHEMRK

-287 VSAGNVTVHTEY
+287 VSAGDVTVHTEC
-299 RIDAEGMRRLSEEYD
+299 RIDAEGMRRLSEEYG

-329 LEGADAEGVMSA
+329 LDGADAEGVMSA
-341 VDLLTKIGDDEYPDF
+341 VDLLTKIGDGDYPDF

-414 TLQAPDHIEVENGQ
+414 TLQAPDHIEVEDGR
-428 AVALYTQP
+428 AVALHTQP
-436 QFIGPVKRR
+436 QFIGPVKRGR
-445 PPGSA
+445 PAPQKADKPLVRVPADVVLIAVGQDIESA
-450 EGGQTACARTC
+450 PFEEAGMQADRTYFEADD
-461 RRGAHRRGPRHRE
+461 GLKS
-474 CAVRGGGH
+474 V
-482 AGRSHLLRSRRWL
+482 
-495 EVGGSLDN
+495 GSLDN

-528 RNIDDYLGF
+528 RNIDDFLGF

-574 FDAVEVEMFTEEAF
+574 FDAVEVEMSAEEAF
-588 QEARRCLRCDHFGC
+588 REARRCLRCDHFGC
-602 GCLTRE
+602 GVLDE
-608 GSNMCKVT
+608 GRVQY
-616 IDGVAVEVPEGS
+616 V
-628 TILDAAKR
+628 
-636 AGVDIPTLCYM
+636 
-647 ARD
+647 

>member
-9 RAKDDS
+9 RAKDDA

-74 AFDVEPDVL
+74 AFDAESDAL
-83 DEIRAQATVVRDT
+83 DEIRAQAAVVRDT

-111 GLNTFKEEFES
+111 GLDTFKEEFES
-122 HVKQGQ
+122 HVKQGK

-159 DYAGAVGMIRK
+159 DYAGAIGMIRK

-214 DKVTTPA
+214 DQVETPA

-227 KKIAIVGGGPSGLTC
+227 KKVAIVGGGPSGLTC

-287 VSAGNVTVHTEY
+287 VSAGNVTVHTEC

-329 LEGADAEGVMSA
+329 LDGADAEGVMSA
-341 VDLLTKIGDDEYPDF
+341 VDLLTKIGDGDYPDF

-414 TLQAPDHIEVENGQ
+414 TLQAPDHIEVEDGR
-428 AVALYTQP
+428 AVALHTQP
-436 QFIGPVKRR
+436 QFIGPVKRGR
-445 PPGSA
+445 PAPQKADKPLVRVPADVVLIAVGQDIESA
-450 EGGQTACARTC
+450 PFEEAGMQADRTYFEADD
-461 RRGAHRRGPRHRE
+461 GLKS
-474 CAVRGGGH
+474 V
-482 AGRSHLLRSRRWL
+482 
-495 EVGGSLDN
+495 GSLDN

-537 NHELDC
+537 SHELDC

-574 FDAVEVEMFTEEAF
+574 FDAVEVEMSAEEAF

-602 GCLTRE
+602 GVLDE
-608 GSNMCKVT
+608 GRVQY
-616 IDGVAVEVPEGS
+616 V
-628 TILDAAKR
+628 
-636 AGVDIPTLCYM
+636 
-647 ARD
+647 